1 MRISGQWAMN
11 ETESTSTPL
20 ETVNQYIEATRNGD
34 AEKMRSL
41 FSPSALMSGFY
52 EGEFYIGSPDYF
64 FNEVRDNPSPL
75 STGAEYI
82 GDITSSEIIGNI
94 ANVTL
99 KEKGYLGLDFT
110 NLFQLAHIDGVW
122 LIVSKAYVDE

>member
-1 MRISGQWAMN
+1 MN
-11 ETESTSTPL
+11 ESGSTSTPL
-20 ETVNQYIEATRNGD
+20 ETINQYVEATRIGD
-34 AEKMRSL
+34 VEKMRSL
-41 FSPSALMSGFY
+41 FSPAALMSGFY

-64 FNEVRDNPSPL
+64 FDEVRDNPSPS
-75 STGAEYI
+75 STGAEYV

-99 KEKGYLGLDFT
+99 KEKGYMGLNFT
-110 NLFQLAHIDGVW
+110 NLFQLARIDGDW